1 MVEIGTVSIGEKP
14 GMRSAPTTPT
24 AMTPSVE
31 TAIERLTSAM
41 RLMIET
47 QNMQGKIL
55 MEILRLAQPSEEETP
70 LEVAMAEIAGA
81 LRDQTAVIERIDETM
96 ANIAPEVEAGVLR
109 GLAGALG
116 VDEAGDERTA
126 EGGEVPEVPTSEAG

>member
-1 MVEIGTVSIGEKP
+1 MSD
-14 GMRSAPTTPT
+14 APT

-31 TAIERLTSAM
+31 IAIERLTSAM

-47 QNMQGKIL
+47 QGTQGKIL
-55 MEILRLAQPSEEETP
+55 MEILRLAQPGEEESP

-81 LRDQTAVIERIDETM
+81 LRDQTAVLERIDATM
-96 ANIAPEVEAGVLR
+96 ASIAPEVEAGVMR

-116 VDEAGDERTA
+116 VDEAGTDA
-126 EGGEVPEVPTSEAG
+126 AGGGGEPADRIRSPDETG